1 MIEYNAIL
9 KYLNFKMDLVPR
21 GWLAIGA
28 AFAIGGDAGKKQ
40 IATRLSQ
47 AKDEKKHLENGLL
60 VNIKEKNALAFSRG
74 VKISAYDACLWIQET
89 KLALLFQSKNRAG

>member
-9 KYLNFKMDLVPR
+9 NYLNSKMDLVPR

-40 IATRLSQ
+40 IATRVWKSMTL
-47 AKDEKKHLENGLL
+47 
-60 VNIKEKNALAFSRG
+60 NASRFC
-74 VKISAYDACLWIQET
+74 IFNASSC
-89 KLALLFQSKNRAG
+89 SK

>member
-21 GWLAIGA
+21 GWLAIGV

-47 AKDEKKHLENGLL
+47 AKDKKKTLRKWTFGEHQRKKCIG
-60 VNIKEKNALAFSRG
+60 IFKGGKN
-74 VKISAYDACLWIQET
+74 KCL
-89 KLALLFQSKNRAG
+89 